1 MSVETISI
9 NKFTFVSGVAKL
21 QTSAAAITT
30 QKAKMTSY
38 EGSSTVIYR
47 YLRLYNDMEQA
58 MKLYQNLL
66 IGDAN
71 NLKTMQSTFSNM
83 DTAIQ
88 KLWE

>member
-1 MSVETISI
+1 MIVGTISI

-38 EGSSTVIYR
+38 EGSSTVIYT
-47 YLRLYNDMEQA
+47 YLRIYNDMEQA
-58 MKLYQNLL
+58 MKAYQKLL

-71 NLKTMQSTFSNM
+71 NMETMQNTFSDM
-83 DTAIQ
+83 DTAIG
-88 KLWE
+88 KIWK

>member
-1 MSVETISI
+1 MIVGTISI

-38 EGSSTVIYR
+38 EGSSIVIFR

-58 MKLYQNLL
+58 MKAYQKLL

-71 NLKTMQSTFSNM
+71 NLKTMQSTFTNM

-88 KLWE
+88 KLWK